1 MISGRLKDD
10 FFRFQKANHKEEIVH
25 LLQEA
30 LNTEDFTNQERCW
43 ALWNISDNLA
53 MLRKSQEQF
62 INHKLFEKQ
71 LLQMDKQYLHWIV
84 SDGTQKMTL
93 LIGGFE
99 SYWNKLYEYACKNS
113 PKTQENVVIRF
124 ESHRA
129 NIAIPCLIDFKFDKE
144 HSLYALENLRESVVE
159 LKNTSTAKFY
169 KLTYFTQLIAT
180 YGLMNKDYKQFL
192 DESQNCFEDILTYLK
207 YPNEKEQMHLIGTW
221 EALNAPRTPYS
232 QATCG
237 INNYI
242 ITLINAKEYKLALYC
257 YEKIEPFNLNYSKY
271 FYSRINLAKQEVSFY
286 T

>member
-1 MISGRLKDD
+1 M
-10 FFRFQKANHKEEIVH
+10 
-25 LLQEA
+25 LQED

-53 MLRKSQEQF
+53 MLRKSQEQL

-71 LLQMDKQYLHWIV
+71 LLQMDKQYLHWMV

-144 HSLYALENLRESVVE
+144 HSLYALENLRESVLE
-159 LKNTSTAKFY
+159 LKNAATAKFY

-221 EALNAPRTPYS
+221 EALNAPRTPYI

>member
-1 MISGRLKDD
+1 M
-10 FFRFQKANHKEEIVH
+10 
-25 LLQEA
+25 LQEA

-53 MLRKSQEQF
+53 MLRKSQEQL

-221 EALNAPRTPYS
+221 EALNAPRTPYG